1 MMKNDGAFGRSSAYP
16 ASSCGF
22 TYIGLLIL
30 VALMS
35 IVLAAT
41 GLVWHTEMQREKERE
56 LLFAGEQLRRAI
68 GAYYDRSPG
77 EKQWPGRLEDLL
89 HDRRFP
95 TTQRY
100 LRRLYVDPM
109 TGSADWGL
117 VKGPEGE
124 IVGVYIRSDETPFR
138 QANLGPRYENFF
150 GAQRYSDWKFV
161 FVPDLP
167 QDRTAGPSPRPRK
180 D

>member
-1 MMKNDGAFGRSSAYP
+1 MMKSDGAVERSFPYP

-41 GLVWHTEMQREKERE
+41 GLVWHTETQREKERE
-56 LLFAGEQLRRAI
+56 LLFAGEQFRRAI

-77 EKQWPGRLEDLL
+77 EKKWPGKLEDLL

-117 VKGPEGE
+117 VKGPESE
-124 IVGVYIRSDETPFR
+124 IVGVYKS
-138 QANLGPRYENFF
+138 LGPNPV
-150 GAQRYSDWKFV
+150 Q
-161 FVPDLP
+161 
-167 QDRTAGPSPRPRK
+167 AGKPRSPPRK
-180 D
+180 LFRGAALQ